1 MTKLTAAIARMA
13 GHRVYIDTNIFI
25 FFLEQDQVFF
35 PLVAPV
41 IQACAQRSILGVT
54 GELVMA
60 EVMVHPYRRGD
71 AALVAQFKSFFTR
84 KNFLTIAAHEAR
96 FFDEAAMI
104 AGQARLKLI
113 DAIHYRTAVQ
123 AGCEFFLTHD
133 HDFDGVASGR
143 GVEVVRLDA
152 LT

>member
-1 MTKLTAAIARMA
+1 MTNPAAAVARMA
-13 GHRVYIDTNIFI
+13 GRRVYIDTNIFV
-25 FFLEQDQVFF
+25 FFLQRDEVFF

-41 IQACAQRSILGVT
+41 IQACTQRSILGVT
-54 GELVMA
+54 GELVIA

-71 AALVAQFKSFFTR
+71 AALIAQFKSFFAR

-123 AGCEFFLTHD
+123 AGCEFFLTHV
-133 HDFDGVASGR
+133 HDFDGVATGR
-143 GVEVVRLDA
+143 GVEVVRLDE